1 MKLISVNY
9 RDMYTILLFSKVLK
23 DLFKFWNFIFRMCQK
38 TETGFLENGV
48 SAPLPFNGIY
58 SHLPSKRAYPFIY
71 FTKKFQPYPLNY
83 ISIWYVFFSIRFYP
97 ARLLDPAH
105 FLGRWE
111 CSAWNGKKDYY
122 LQFLG
127 IKLFSQ
133 RKTFNWLP
141 N

>member
-9 RDMYTILLFSKVLK
+9 RDMYTILLFSKVSR
-23 DLFKFWNFIFRMCQK
+23 DLFKFWNFIFRMYQK

-71 FTKKFQPYPLNY
+71 FTKNFNPTRLT
-83 ISIWYVFFSIRFYP
+83 IFLSGMCLFFSIRFYP

-105 FLGRWE
+105 FLGR
-111 CSAWNGKKDYY
+111 
-122 LQFLG
+122 
-127 IKLFSQ
+127 
-133 RKTFNWLP
+133 
-141 N
+141 